1 MIEHPDISAT
11 ERTGY
16 PPYISDN
23 QDTAETRI
31 EFIEEHIKDFIN
43 WVVAGDPGAVNSFVD
58 DHYWLYT
65 DWLN

>member
-1 MIEHPDISAT
+1 MIEHPDISAI

-23 QDTAETRI
+23 QDTSETRI

-43 WVVAGDPGAVNSFVD
+43 WVLASAPDAIDEFVD
-58 DHYWLYT
+58 DHKHMFNKWM
-65 DWLN
+65 N

>member
-31 EFIEEHIKDFIN
+31 EFIEEHITDFIDWVIASSPDAIDEFVEDHKHRFNN
-43 WVVAGDPGAVNSFVD
+43 W
-58 DHYWLYT
+58 LK
-65 DWLN
+65 